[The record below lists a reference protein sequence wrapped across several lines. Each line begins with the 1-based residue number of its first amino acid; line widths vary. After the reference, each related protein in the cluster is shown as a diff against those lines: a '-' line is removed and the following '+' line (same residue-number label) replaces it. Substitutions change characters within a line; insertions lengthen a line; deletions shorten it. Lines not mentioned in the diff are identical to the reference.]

1 MNITTENKN
10 TLEINIQYPSSPLVP
25 LNIHNFVKDIDV
37 PIDTKIETTTTM
49 NGGTI
54 QTTTNSGIFSFFTSF
69 FKRFYTQPTK
79 KDPYLNKVF
88 SSGNANANVVENE
101 TKIDIDSKE
110 KDTILQN
117 KSIEEQPTLVL
128 EEKKK
133 DHLREEDYDDDEDVD
148 NQEIT
153 KIILTTDNPDIVL
166 NDSLKGTKLFYFTQ
180 RTEVPSQWV

>member
-10 TLEINIQYPSSPLVP
+10 TLEINIQSPSSPLVP
-25 LNIHNFVKDIDV
+25 LNVHNFVRDIDV

-49 NGGTI
+49 TGGT
-54 QTTTNSGIFSFFTSF
+54 TTGGIFGFFTSF
-69 FKRFYTQPTK
+69 FQRFYPQPEK

-88 SSGNANANVVENE
+88 SSGNIES
-101 TKIDIDSKE
+101 KIDKQN
-110 KDTILQN
+110 DTIIIPQN
-117 KSIEEQPTLVL
+117 KSLKTEPETEL
-128 EEKKK
+128 EKKN
-133 DHLREEDYDDDEDVD
+133 DSLREENDDDVDID

-153 KIILTTDNPDIVL
+153 KIILTTEDPDIIL

>member
-1 MNITTENKN
+1 MNIITENKN
-10 TLEINIQYPSSPLVP
+10 TLEINIQRPSSLLVP
-25 LNIHNFVKDIDV
+25 LNVHNFVRDINV

-49 NGGTI
+49 SGGTT
-54 QTTTNSGIFSFFTSF
+54 QTTTTGGIFSFFTSF
-69 FKRFYTQPTK
+69 FQRFYPQSHK
-79 KDPYLNKVF
+79 KDKDPYLNKVF
-88 SSGNANANVVENE
+88 SSGNANVIENE

-117 KSIEEQPTLVL
+117 KSIEPEQHSPIL
-128 EEKKK
+128 EES
-133 DHLREEDYDDDEDVD
+133 LREEEVDID

-153 KIILTTDNPDIVL
+153 KIILTTEDPDIVL